1 MSLGPSFLDG
11 LYTKDNPTLSPSILD
26 GLLVVENT
34 SLSPS
39 HLDGLQTY
47 NLPALSVSRFED
59 LFVLESKALGISLT
73 DTLTVFELTVVL
85 PETTTGH
92 DKFHSHGNHLP
103 GPNSTLNG
111 TDENGNLA
119 QLPFSK
125 TAEPDKIPRR
135 DVDGHL
141 AVPTTPNSDG
151 DASSKAYVD
160 LKTARLKDDVALAG
174 AAPVLADMAT
184 LTTSGDVAY
193 GKGTGGRQFLLAAI
207 HDENSDTL
215 KKYQMEFTEVT

>member
-1 MSLGPSFLDG
+1 MTLGPSFLDG
-11 LYTKDNPTLSPSILD
+11 LYTKDTPTLSPSNLD
-26 GLLVVENT
+26 GLFVKDKPL
-34 SLSPS
+34 LGPS
-39 HLDGLQTY
+39 QLDGLRTFD
-47 NLPALSVSRFED
+47 LPALSISNFED
-59 LFVLESKALGISLT
+59 LFVLEPQALGMSYL

-92 DKFHSHGNHLP
+92 DKFHTHGNHIP

-125 TAEPDKIPRR
+125 TADADKLVRR
-135 DVDGHL
+135 DIDGHV
-141 AVPTTPNSDG
+141 AVPETPNSNG

-160 LKTARLKDDVALAG
+160 LKTARLKDDIALVG
-174 AAPVLADMAT
+174 ATPVLADMAT
-184 LTTSGDVAY
+184 LDTSGDVAY